1 MMKNY
6 DEAVEINNE
15 LNRPYIPDHTYR
27 VLIIS
32 GSGSRKTN
40 VLLNLRKHQIL
51 KKTYLYVKDPRK
63 SKYQLLEEKNGLLME
78 EKIIQNPKTFIAY
91 SQTIDHVY
99 EKLVDY
105 IQTNKKKC

>member
-1 MMKNY
+1 
-6 DEAVEINNE
+6 
-15 LNRPYIPDHTYR
+15 
-27 VLIIS
+27 
-32 GSGSRKTN
+32 
-40 VLLNLRKHQIL
+40 
-51 KKTYLYVKDPRK
+51 
-63 SKYQLLEEKNGLLME
+63 ME